1 MAMFCTLMAEF
12 LPTLVMLR
20 EKTIYLNKMRANYI
34 TGLLLTVLLFSCGKE
49 STLKFQNPQDI
60 NRPDEVIVISK
71 AELKRKTGIV
81 QGKFPLFKNA
91 DNSLVP
97 FQLDDLDNDGEWD
110 EVALLLSF
118 SANET
123 LEINV
128 EWVDGI
134 NYPPDFDKR
143 TNLRLGITQED
154 GSFVEVDYYQALPC
168 KDGFEVI
175 AQGESVN
182 WENDKIGFR
191 NYFDCR
197 NVKDLFGKRL
207 PEMIIDKI
215 HTPELGDYHKLA
227 DWGMDVLHCGS
238 SLGSGGI
245 ALLKNDSLF
254 RLGSTEVY
262 EYFKITEG
270 PVRSVFEL
278 RYEGWDVDG
287 EMLSAVE
294 RISIYPGKY
303 WFESDVTVHG
313 APEGSQIVTG
323 IVTSHLKRQP
333 FEFTAGNFQCI
344 GTHDVQ
350 SLNDDEL
357 GMAVIVP
364 QHEAGKI
371 GRTTDINF
379 FRLGYE
385 TVPEKGFSH
394 IISETYY
401 IGQKCRSGQPA
412 KHYFFSVWGLDK
424 DQWTTEEGF
433 RKYLTEESKKI
444 SEPVK
449 LL

>member
-1 MAMFCTLMAEF
+1 MNSKILTA
-12 LPTLVMLR
+12 
-20 EKTIYLNKMRANYI
+20 
-34 TGLLLTVLLFSCGKE
+34 LLLTSLFFSCGKQD
-49 STLKFQNPQDI
+49 TLSFQNPQ
-60 NRPDEVIVISK
+60 NVERPDEVVVLTK
-71 AELKRKTGIV
+71 DELSQKVELPAGLM
-81 QGKFPLFKNA
+81 PLFKNA

-97 FQLDDLDNDGEWD
+97 FQLDDMDNDGNWD
-110 EVALLLSF
+110 EVALLLNF
-118 SANET
+118 APNET
-123 LEINV
+123 KEIVV
-128 EWVDGI
+128 EFSDGT
-134 NYPPDFDKR
+134 NYPPEFEKR
-143 TNLRLGITQED
+143 TNLRLGITQKD
-154 GSFVEVDYYQALPC
+154 GSFKEVDYYQALPC
-168 KDGFEVI
+168 TDGFEVI

-197 NVKDLFGKRL
+197 NVKDLFGKRM

-238 SLGSGGI
+238 SLGSGGL

-262 EYFKITEG
+262 EYQKLTEG

-287 EMLSAVE
+287 EMLKAVE
-294 RISIYPGKY
+294 KITIYPGKY
-303 WFESDVTVHG
+303 WFESDVTVTG
-313 APEGSQIVTG
+313 CPAGSQIVTG
-323 IVTSHLKRQP
+323 IVTSHLKREP
-333 FEFTAGNFQCI
+333 FAFQAGDFQCI

-357 GMAVIVP
+357 GMAAIVP
-364 QHEAGKI
+364 LAEAGKI
-371 GRTTDINF
+371 GLTTDINF

-401 IGQKCRSGQPA
+401 IGQKCSSGQPA

-424 DQWTTEEGF
+424 DQWKTEEGF
-433 RKYLTEESKKI
+433 RKYITEEAEKLSKPI
-444 SEPVK
+444 RK
-449 LL
+449 L

>member
-1 MAMFCTLMAEF
+1 MKAKLF
-12 LPTLVMLR
+12 LAV
-20 EKTIYLNKMRANYI
+20 I
-34 TGLLLTVLLFSCGKE
+34 LTVFLFSCAKQE
-49 STLKFQNPQDI
+49 NISFQNPQ
-60 NRPDEVIVISK
+60 NVERPDEVIVLTK
-71 AELKRKTGIV
+71 NELSQKVDLPVGLM
-81 QGKFPLFKNA
+81 PLFKND

-97 FQLDDLDNDGEWD
+97 FQLDDMDNDGNWD
-110 EVALLLSF
+110 EVALLLNF
-118 SANET
+118 APNET
-123 LEINV
+123 KEIVV
-128 EWVDGI
+128 EFSDGT
-134 NYPPDFDKR
+134 NYPPEFEKR
-143 TNLRLGITQED
+143 TNLRLGIAEED
-154 GSFVEVDYYQALPC
+154 GSFKEVDYYEALPC
-168 KDGFEVI
+168 DDGFEII

-197 NVKDLFGKRL
+197 NVKDLFGKRK

-262 EYFKITEG
+262 EYQKLTEG

-287 EMLSAVE
+287 EMLKAVE
-294 RISIYPGKY
+294 KISIYPGKY
-303 WFESDVTVHG
+303 WFESDVTVTG
-313 APEGSQIVTG
+313 CPAGSQIVTG
-323 IVTSHLKRQP
+323 IVTSHLKREP
-333 FEFTAGNFQCI
+333 FAFEAADFQCI

-357 GMAVIVP
+357 GMAAIVP
-364 QHEAGKI
+364 LAEAGKI

-379 FRLGYE
+379 FKLGYE

-401 IGQKCRSGQPA
+401 IGQKCTSGQPA

-424 DQWTTEEGF
+424 DQWKTEEGF
-433 RKYLTEESKKI
+433 RQYLTEEAEKL
-444 SEPVK
+444 SEPIQK
-449 LL
+449 L